1 MVTGG
6 FLSLNKLMI
15 DIFTLTLNGGVS
27 ISPKG
32 TKNDFE
38 TFKRF
43 IVATVSEATMDFFLW
58 YGNKK
63 NL

>member
-1 MVTGG
+1 MEG
-6 FLSLNKLMI
+6 FQHLPRVLKTTLKL
-15 DIFTLTLNGGVS
+15 L
-27 ISPKG
+27 KG
-32 TKNDFE
+32 L
-38 TFKRF
+38 